1 MPTAM
6 EPCDGHWSPQ
16 RKTVLLLAI
25 DYRLIPLRE
34 AATRFA
40 LSTRSWRAGGATT
53 AHTAHPACGPPASN
67 AIARSAGST
76 EKEAASKFLY

>member
-40 LSTRSWRAGGATT
+40 LSDEELEGWRRDYGA
-53 AHTAHPACGPPASN
+53 HGPPGLRAT
-67 AIARSAGST
+67 RLQCYRP
-76 EKEAASKFLY
+76 ERRKH